1 MWTVNSL
8 FENYKRNIRRKQ
20 AAPDA
25 VGTACRGTHSPKAR
39 LFPADLPPAN
49 GSMELAVGERSLSPM
64 PCRWG
69 KVVVP
74 DALPLG
80 KAPSNTCDT
89 AQK

>member
-1 MWTVNSL
+1 MRTVNSL

-25 VGTACRGTHSPKAR
+25 VGTACRGTHSPKER
-39 LFPADLPPAN
+39 LLLKA
-49 GSMELAVGERSLSPM
+49 
-64 PCRWG
+64 CRWG

>member
-1 MWTVNSL
+1 MPSVL
-8 FENYKRNIRRKQ
+8 PAGECIRRKSGCYL
-20 AAPDA
+20 P
-25 VGTACRGTHSPKAR
+25 
-39 LFPADLPPAN
+39 DLPPAN

-89 AQK
+89 A